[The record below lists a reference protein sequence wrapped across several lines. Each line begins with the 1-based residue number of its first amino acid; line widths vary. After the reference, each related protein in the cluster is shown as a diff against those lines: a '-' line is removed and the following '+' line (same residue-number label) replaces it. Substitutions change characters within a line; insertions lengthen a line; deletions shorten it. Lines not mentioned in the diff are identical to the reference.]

1 MNPIQKYHVRY
12 QAIKSEKDITSEE
25 TRLQELLQNDVSGLN
40 NFFMAALGMS
50 TLMLRLGAVIQVCRK
65 FEKLDEQG
73 DLLFSRQLLDNL
85 KEIMPSDSNW
95 KKLWEVSAEAT
106 VWKAPSLKLGGNES
120 VLSRFVTFRN
130 RFVHQQ
136 IQLSIDCLPQIAKA
150 IILFEEM
157 ERLYSLF
164 EKGELIFKNG
174 QYYWIDQNGEVNLH
188 PYLQVGTDENQPYIF
203 QGIANREKVH
213 LLNTQLGDKIDQ
225 AAEVHLNPLFE
236 PLQESLRN
244 GAGQLFDHSSR
255 IATYQGC
262 FVGRERERAL
272 LLDFCSSKNE
282 QNVLTVKSPAGMGKG
297 ALMADLIEQLKTNNI
312 QTLYHFCGAGLHNN
326 LHAILYHLILQ
337 GKKNVKFDG
346 AQFWTTKEEDVKRK
360 LDRLPSKYT
369 DTIHLFQHLLDECVK
384 FSSNNKVGNLV
395 VIIDALDEAQVAS
408 TQLKISDW
416 FYTYNEKEEPEEDWR
431 SASNIRW
438 VFTYRCAEDGS
449 ENFYK
454 FPHIKQLAT
463 IEELQPLKGLSP
475 EAAFD
480 AFREYNVSEDF
491 MEVLIEKATIA

>member
-1 MNPIQKYHVRY
+1 MNPIHKYHERY
-12 QAIKSEKDITSEE
+12 NAIKEEKKITADE

-65 FEKLDEQG
+65 FEKLDEKG

-106 VWKAPSLKLGGNES
+106 TWKAPCIQEKGKNES
-120 VLSRFVTFRN
+120 LLSRFVTFRN

-136 IQLSIDCLPQIAKA
+136 IQLSVDTLPQIVKA
-150 IILFEEM
+150 VHLFDEM
-157 ERLYSLF
+157 EVLVTLF
-164 EKGELIFKNG
+164 EKGDLVLKNG
-174 QYYWIDQNGEVNLH
+174 HYYWLDEIGECNLH
-188 PYLQVGTDENQPYIF
+188 PYLQVGTNENQPYIF

-225 AAEVHLNPLFE
+225 AAEVHMNPLFE
-236 PLQESLRN
+236 PIQQNLRN
-244 GAGQLFDHSSR
+244 GAGQIFDHSSR
-255 IATYQGC
+255 IATYQSC

-272 LLDFCSSKNE
+272 LLDFCASKEE
-282 QNVLTVKSPAGMGKG
+282 QNILTVKSPAGMGKG
-297 ALMADLIEQLKTNNI
+297 ALMADLIEQLKSNNI
-312 QTLYHFCGAGLHNN
+312 QTLYHFCGSGLHNN

-337 GKKNVKFDG
+337 GKNSGYWK
-346 AQFWTTKEEDVKRK
+346 AETEEIKRK
-360 LDRLPSKYT
+360 LDRLPSKYI
-369 DTIHLFQHLLDECVK
+369 DTIHLFQQLLDE
-384 FSSNNKVGNLV
+384 NLNLV
-395 VIIDALDEAQVAS
+395 RKNESGNVVVMIDALDEAQVAS

-438 VFTYRCAEDGS
+438 VFTYRCEDDGKES
-449 ENFYK
+449 FYQ
-454 FPHIKQLAT
+454 FPKMKECAQ
-463 IEELQPLKGLSP
+463 IEILQPLQGLSP
-475 EAAFD
+475 AAVDEAFKD
-480 AFREYNVSEDF
+480 FKVSDDF
-491 MEVLIEKATIA
+491 KKTLVEKAEIS